1 MELRDLRAGSGYGDD
16 RADFESVGHRR
27 SHLVVAIPGS
37 VLGCYPCESP
47 ETVQPGGHGVVLS
60 DNPREWTR
68 PSYID
73 VIDTGAW
80 IVLRG
85 DGMGVRQCSAMLGGH
100 GDRGQSASRRDGG
113 IPCIECD
120 AKRLSGRGDGER
132 E

>member
-1 MELRDLRAGSGYGDD
+1 MELRDLRAGSNYGDG

-27 SHLVVAIPGS
+27 SHLVVVIAGS
-37 VLGCYPCESP
+37 VFGYYPCESP
-47 ETVQPGGHGVVLS
+47 ETVQPGDHGIVLS
-60 DNPREWTR
+60 DDPREWTR
-68 PSYID
+68 PGYID

-85 DGMGVRQCSAMLGGH
+85 DGMGVRQCSEMLGEH
-100 GDRGQSASRRDGG
+100 GDRGQSASRLDSG